1 MAPVEAVAP
10 PSMAEAV
17 PSPRLHAD
25 VASHAQEDAQEV
37 ERGQEASALGRQ
49 PSKKAT
55 RKAGLIARRRLDG
68 HVAGPRDAGAPGSAA
83 AEDQTQ
89 TVQQL

>member
-1 MAPVEAVAP
+1 MAPAEAIAS

-25 VASHAQEDAQEV
+25 LASHAQEDAQEV
-37 ERGQEASALGRQ
+37 ERDQEASASGRQ

-68 HVAGPRDAGAPGSAA
+68 HVVGPDAGAPGSAA
-83 AEDQTQ
+83 VEEQTI
-89 TVQQL
+89 QQL